1 MICKIMRIIC
11 HGKRYKG
18 IGKVKK
24 YEGLS
29 YDKDIIRLPRQSTL
43 IDEKTAHLSGF
54 GKMNSCFTLV
64 LPLYNICRKSELI
77 I

>member
-29 YDKDIIRLPRQSTL
+29 YDKDIIRLPRQDT
-43 IDEKTAHLSGF
+43 
-54 GKMNSCFTLV
+54 
-64 LPLYNICRKSELI
+64 NIEAEMPILAGYTGYGLWICTF
-77 I
+77 

>member
-29 YDKDIIRLPRQSTL
+29 YDKDIIRMPREDSDMCL
-43 IDEKTAHLSGF
+43 GMA
-54 GKMNSCFTLV
+54 CFSHFRSRLCE
-64 LPLYNICRKSELI
+64 ICTSFAPFAVTI
-77 I
+77 